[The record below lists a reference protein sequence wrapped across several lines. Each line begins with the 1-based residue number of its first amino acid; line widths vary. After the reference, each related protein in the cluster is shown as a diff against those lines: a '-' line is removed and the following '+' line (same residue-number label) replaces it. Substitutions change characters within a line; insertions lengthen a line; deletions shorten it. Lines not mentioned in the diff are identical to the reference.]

1 MKNYMLEYAE
11 LYIVPEPITKN
22 RTCQSYRWKQI
33 AMCDEIE
40 PLEKMLKSYMRI
52 IDKDLN
58 VIRKHSMQY

>member
-40 PLEKMLKSYMRI
+40 PLEKMLKPYMRI